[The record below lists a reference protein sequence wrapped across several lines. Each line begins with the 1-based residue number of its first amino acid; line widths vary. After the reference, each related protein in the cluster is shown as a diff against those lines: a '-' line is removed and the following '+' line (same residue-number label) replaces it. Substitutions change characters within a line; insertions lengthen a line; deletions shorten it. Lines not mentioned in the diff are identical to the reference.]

1 MRGNEFGISDY
12 LLKAIKDEMTLE
24 LKRQG
29 IGRFKILDISKKG
42 DHFNTYRV
50 LVSHKGI
57 DEYNCSIY
65 EFLAHTDWTLSC
77 PYYVGKA
84 ILAGDG
90 KEVQFFKLKVE
101 EGEDVFNVAT
111 YLGNIRNRMAG
122 EVA

>member
-12 LLKAIKDEMTLE
+12 LLQAIKDEMTWE

-29 IGRFKILDISKKG
+29 IGRFKILDISNKG

-50 LVSHKGI
+50 LVSHKEI

-65 EFLAHTDWTLSC
+65 EFYSHIDWTLSF

-90 KEVQFFKLKVE
+90 KEVQFFKLIVE
-101 EGEDVFNVAT
+101 EDEDITQVAT
-111 YLGNIRNRMAG
+111 YLGNIRNKMAG